1 MNINGS
7 GTLYKQARKQAVW
20 AGVWLF
26 VAVVAVVIR
35 KDTPDSQQW
44 LVDQLIILAGL
55 LMFFQFGRMFQGLAA
70 LRMNVSASVPHAL
83 GAHSAATV
91 PAQVAAPAT
100 VEPAVVSKVNMD
112 MEKLVSGREI
122 RSFASIEE
130 AKDYGWSF
138 GETVAHLGD
147 VAVPSVAIW
156 EGVSYKYDGLA
167 PEKTLG
173 SVPMNKRVFGRLLY
187 MQVENAPFA
196 PPASG
201 LTIA

>member
-1 MNINGS
+1 MNIDSS

-55 LMFFQFGRMFQGLAA
+55 LMFFQLGRMFQGLAA
-70 LRMNVSASVPHAL
+70 LRMNVSASVSHAFGGSPV
-83 GAHSAATV
+83 GALPVA
-91 PAQVAAPAT
+91 AQVPTAPQ
-100 VEPAVVSKVNMD
+100 PVVSKVNMD

-130 AKDYGWSF
+130 AKTYGWSF
-138 GETVAHLGD
+138 GEAVAQLGD
-147 VAVPSVAIW
+147 MAVPSVAIW

-167 PEKTLG
+167 PERTLG

-187 MQVENAPFA
+187 MQIENAPIA
-196 PPASG
+196 PPAGG